1 MLKRQRL
8 DFFSVYDNIKV
19 GYSMNK
25 FKKILFI
32 TPIIAALL
40 YPLFATPSVFAEDCK
55 GKTGDE
61 YTKCMAIKGNQD
73 SSCRN
78 FLGLTSWDCNV
89 NITNEE
95 TLKSGIWQI
104 AANVA
109 TDITV
114 LAAYLVLGFVIYGGY
129 LYILSSGDPNK
140 VATGKKT
147 LIQAFIG
154 LAIVML
160 AYVILNAIRI
170 ALIGTDSF
178 ATCDLST
185 GSNCAN
191 ANDLVTTSIQWVIGI
206 AGVVAVIFVVYG
218 GISYAT
224 SSGDS
229 NKLQKAK
236 QTILYALIGLVIVG
250 LAELITAFVSG
261 IIRDAKPA
269 DTESFINQTT
279 IVKELNEIKT
289 T

>member
-1 MLKRQRL
+1 
-8 DFFSVYDNIKV
+8 
-19 GYSMNK
+19 MNK

-40 YPLFATPSVFAEDCK
+40 CPLFATPSVFAEDCK

-61 YTKCMAIKGNQD
+61 YVKCMAIKGNQD

-170 ALIGTDSF
+170 ALIGSNSF
-178 ATCDLST
+178 AACDLST
-185 GSNCAN
+185 GYDCVN
-191 ANDLVTTSIQWVIGI
+191 ANDLVTTSIQWIIGI
-206 AGVVAVIFVVYG
+206 AGVVAVIFIVYG

-236 QTILYALIGLVIVG
+236 QTLLYALIGLAIVG

-269 DTESFINQTT
+269 DAESFINQTT